1 MSKER
6 IALEEAEETLRNSIY
21 LFREISKMANTI
33 RVIAHSAAEGSDIG
47 MAFASLDV
55 AEKYAEDIDGALDE
69 LRCDIDIA
77 RSRINNGL
85 KEPEAVPDERYAD

>member
-1 MSKER
+1 MSKEK
-6 IALEEAEETLRNSIY
+6 IALEEAEETLRNSIH
-21 LFREISKMANTI
+21 LFREIAKMANTS
-33 RVIAHSAAEGSDIG
+33 RVIAHSAANGNDIG
-47 MAFASLDV
+47 TAFAALDV

-85 KEPEAVPDERYAD
+85 KEPEAVPDEGYTD